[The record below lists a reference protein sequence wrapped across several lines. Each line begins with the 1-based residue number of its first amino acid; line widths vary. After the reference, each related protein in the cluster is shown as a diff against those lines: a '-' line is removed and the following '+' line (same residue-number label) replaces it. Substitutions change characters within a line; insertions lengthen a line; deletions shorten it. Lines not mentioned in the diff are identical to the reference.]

1 MSSAGAPS
9 AFPRRWYVRALAG
22 IALAAVSP
30 LILAAVVQLELGWL
44 FLLTFPLAG
53 LMLVIWLI
61 VLIIHRAWWNG
72 RANRDPDA
80 PSQARRQSFW
90 SARIR

>member
-1 MSSAGAPS
+1 MSSAGSLS

-22 IALAAVSP
+22 IALVAVSP
-30 LILAAVVQLELGWL
+30 FILAIVVLELGWL

-61 VLIIHRAWWNG
+61 VLIIHRAWWNA
-72 RANRDPDA
+72 RANRDPGA
-80 PSQARRQSFW
+80 PGQARRQGLW